1 MTAITTI
8 TVTLSTLLL
17 AAEFP
22 VSDTDAM
29 DSADHARLGDP
40 AVAAVEEKLSASY
53 PEAEIE
59 VTWSRDAMMRHAIE
73 AATADGPC
81 GIGDRELTDVR
92 DDVLEALCDHLA
104 A

>member
-1 MTAITTI
+1 MKTTITSI

-29 DSADHARLGDP
+29 DSADHARLGD
-40 AVAAVEEKLSASY
+40 
-53 PEAEIE
+53 
-59 VTWSRDAMMRHAIE
+59 
-73 AATADGPC
+73 
-81 GIGDRELTDVR
+81 RELTDVR